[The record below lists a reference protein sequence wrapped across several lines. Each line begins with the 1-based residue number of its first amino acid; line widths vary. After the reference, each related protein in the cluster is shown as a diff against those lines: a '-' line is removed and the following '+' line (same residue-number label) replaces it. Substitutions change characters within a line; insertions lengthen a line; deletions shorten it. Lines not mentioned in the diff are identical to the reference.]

1 MKYKAYFSSR
11 LDALENEE
19 FICEGE
25 TAKEVCAQLAKHP
38 KLLNTNYWRWMIF
51 DIGAVI
57 DYGSWS
63 RFIIITNAKLEDVL

>member
-1 MKYKAYFSSR
+1 MKYKAYFSNR

-25 TAKEVCAQLAKHP
+25 TVQEVNAQLAKHP
-38 KLLNTNYWRWMIF
+38 KLFGTNYWRWMVF
-51 DIGAVI
+51 DFGAAI

-63 RFIIITNAKLEDVL
+63 RFIIITNAKLEDVF